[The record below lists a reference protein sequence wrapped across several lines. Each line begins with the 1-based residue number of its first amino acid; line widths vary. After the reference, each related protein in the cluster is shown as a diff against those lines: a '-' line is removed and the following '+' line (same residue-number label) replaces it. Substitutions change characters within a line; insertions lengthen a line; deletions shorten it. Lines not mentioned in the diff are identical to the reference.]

1 MVKDNYNEY
10 QKEYKKKHLVLLVVN
25 LNKDKDKDI
34 IQALEQGNSRA
45 GEAKRL
51 IRIGMGKI

>member
-1 MVKDNYNEY
+1 MIKEDYNAY
-10 QKEYKKKHLVLLVVN
+10 HRQYNKKLVMLRVD

-34 IQALEQGNSRA
+34 IEALDNGESRQS
-45 GEAKRL
+45 EAKRL